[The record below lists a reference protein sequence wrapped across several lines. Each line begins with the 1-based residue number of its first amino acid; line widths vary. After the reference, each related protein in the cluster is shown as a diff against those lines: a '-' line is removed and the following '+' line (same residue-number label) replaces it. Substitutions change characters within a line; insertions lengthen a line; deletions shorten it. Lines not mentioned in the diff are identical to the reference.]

1 MFAWQQV
8 RRTLAAPFCGSCT
21 SAGTIPGNFN
31 QAESQDP
38 GNRRAARAG
47 TRFSPHPKATGF
59 ASVWRDP
66 SQASPVCS
74 RMFAVLKLALL
85 AAFVLAM
92 PVMASTSYTYTGNDF
107 TTITCVGN
115 CPGPAYST
123 SDFIS
128 GSFTLSSPLAPNL
141 DEVSI
146 FPSSFTFT
154 DGPDTFT
161 SGDPLISVCNCSPS
175 FSNFSTDAS
184 GNITAWNIML
194 TLGELGAASLTTV
207 DANLGV
213 IRGLTVDD
221 SANFSDNTPDGFTG
235 QNAASN
241 IHDAGTW
248 TVGNTSAAPE
258 PGGLILLVTGL
269 AGIAGGLRRRSRL

>member
-1 MFAWQQV
+1 MFAWQQG
-8 RRTLAAPFCGSCT
+8 RRTLAGPFCNSSK

-31 QAESQDP
+31 QAESQYS
-38 GNRRAARAG
+38 GNRRAARTG
-47 TRFSPHPKATGF
+47 TRFSLDPKETLAPG
-59 ASVWRDP
+59 AP
-66 SQASPVCS
+66 
-74 RMFAVLKLALL
+74 VLKLALL
-85 AAFVLAM
+85 AAFVLTL
-92 PVMASTSYTYTGNDF
+92 PLMASTTYTYTGNDF
-107 TTITCVGN
+107 TVITCVGN
-115 CPGPAYST
+115 CPGPAFST

-128 GSFTLSSPLAPNL
+128 GSFTLSSPLAPKL

-213 IRGLTVDD
+213 IRGLTVSD

-241 IHDAGTW
+241 MGDAGTW
-248 TVGNTSAAPE
+248 TASTTSSAPE
-258 PGGLILLVTGL
+258 PGSLILLVTGL
-269 AGIAGGLRRRSRL
+269 AGIAGGLRRRLRL

>member
-8 RRTLAAPFCGSCT
+8 RRTLACAFCNSSA
-21 SAGTIPGNFN
+21 SAGTIFGNFN
-31 QAESQDP
+31 QAESQDS
-38 GNRRAARAG
+38 GSRRAARTG
-47 TRFSPHPKATGF
+47 TRFSLD
-59 ASVWRDP
+59 R
-66 SQASPVCS
+66 
-74 RMFAVLKLALL
+74 VLKLALL
-85 AAFVLAM
+85 AAFVLTL
-92 PVMASTSYTYTGNDF
+92 PLMASTTYTYTGNDF
-107 TTITCVGN
+107 TTITCVAN
-115 CPGPAYST
+115 CPSPAFAT

-161 SGDPLISVCNCSPS
+161 SGNPLISVCNCSPS

-207 DANLGV
+207 DAYLGV
-213 IRGLTVDD
+213 VRGTTVED

-235 QNAASN
+235 QNAAQN
-241 IHDAGTW
+241 TGDAGTW
-248 TVGNTSAAPE
+248 TASATSSAPE
-258 PGGLILLVTGL
+258 PGSLILLVMGL
-269 AGIAGGLRRRSRL
+269 VGIAGGLRRRLRL

>member
-8 RRTLAAPFCGSCT
+8 RRTLAGPFFGNST
-21 SAGTIPGNFN
+21 PAGTIPGNFN
-31 QAESQDP
+31 QAESQDS
-38 GNRRAARAG
+38 GNRRAARTG
-47 TRFSPHPKATGF
+47 IRFSPDPKEMLAPG
-59 ASVWRDP
+59 AP
-66 SQASPVCS
+66 
-74 RMFAVLKLALL
+74 VLKLALL
-85 AAFVLAM
+85 ATFVLAL
-92 PVMASTSYTYTGNDF
+92 PLMASASYTYTYTGNDF

-115 CPGPAYST
+115 CPSPAYST

-128 GSFTLSSPLAPNL
+128 GSFTLPSPLAPNL
-141 DEVSI
+141 DDVSI

-161 SGDPLISVCNCSPS
+161 SGDPLISVCSCSPF

-221 SANFSDNTPDGFTG
+221 YANYSDNTPDGFTG
-235 QNAASN
+235 QNTAQN
-241 IHDAGTW
+241 TGDAGTW
-248 TVGNTSAAPE
+248 TLGTASSAPE
-258 PGGLILLVTGL
+258 PGSLVLLVTGL
-269 AGIAGGLRRRSRL
+269 VGITGGLRRRLRS